1 MLPEYR
7 VELLNITKTFGGINA
22 LQGVSLRSK
31 PGEIHALVGENGAGK
46 STLVKILSGACQRD
60 RGTIKIDGN
69 EVEISNPQNGRKAGI
84 GIIYQEFSLVPDLSV
99 SENIFLHT
107 LGEKKIFVRW
117 QEINRS
123 AKELTDNLG
132 FIIDPRDKIRDLSIA
147 SQQVVEIAKAL
158 SENVKVLIL
167 DEPTSVLAPH
177 ETSRLFEVLRKL
189 KQQGVTIIYIT
200 HRLEEVFRIA
210 DLITILRDGSVTGNY
225 PVSQITQEDIIKHM
239 IGRKINAFYPERK
252 TSPGKEI
259 FRVQGIC
266 TRDKVKNISFSVR
279 EGEVLGITGLV
290 GSGRTETV
298 MAIFAADKKESGRIY
313 LHDNE
318 LKLKSTTD
326 ALRSGL
332 GLVPEDRKN
341 QGIILSLSI
350 EKNISISILNKL
362 SDRLGFI
369 RRYSERKNALEY
381 MKNLSI
387 KASGPET
394 ITSDLSGGNQ
404 QKVVLAKWLSV
415 NCSVLLLDEPT
426 RGVDVGAKVEIYNII
441 NALAAKG
448 LSIVLVSSEMME
460 VIGICDRILVIKD
473 GEIRGELGR
482 KDFSEE
488 NILKMTVGNGYSE
501 N

>member
-1 MLPEYR
+1 
-7 VELLNITKTFGGINA
+7 
-22 LQGVSLRSK
+22 
-31 PGEIHALVGENGAGK
+31 
-46 STLVKILSGACQRD
+46 
-60 RGTIKIDGN
+60 
-69 EVEISNPQNGRKAGI
+69 
-84 GIIYQEFSLVPDLSV
+84 
-99 SENIFLHT
+99 
-107 LGEKKIFVRW
+107 
-117 QEINRS
+117 
-123 AKELTDNLG
+123 
-132 FIIDPRDKIRDLSIA
+132 
-147 SQQVVEIAKAL
+147 
-158 SENVKVLIL
+158 
-167 DEPTSVLAPH
+167 
-177 ETSRLFEVLRKL
+177 
-189 KQQGVTIIYIT
+189 
-200 HRLEEVFRIA
+200 
-210 DLITILRDGSVTGNY
+210 
-225 PVSQITQEDIIKHM
+225 
-239 IGRKINAFYPERK
+239 
-252 TSPGKEI
+252 
-259 FRVQGIC
+259 
-266 TRDKVKNISFSVR
+266 
-279 EGEVLGITGLV
+279 
-290 GSGRTETV
+290 

-415 NCSVLLLDEPT
+415 NSVSYCWMNLLE
-426 RGVDVGAKVEIYNII
+426 VDVGAKVEIYNII
-441 NALAAKG
+441 NALAAK

-482 KDFSEE
+482 RIF
-488 NILKMTVGNGYSE
+488 
-501 N
+501 